1 MYNCI
6 GIATE
11 WTTTYTPTNK
21 FNQLII
27 ILTATD

>member
-11 WTTTYTPTNK
+11 WTTYTPTNK